1 MKNINKFER
10 GFEAEKELP
19 WDAKNEI
26 TNEDREGM
34 KEQIKYWGKST
45 TRTEFA
51 CLSMAMKILNPEE
64 ELNINQ
70 DDWQDMRKS
79 LEFFRTNH
87 DWENFS
93 EQALAM
99 KILNPAEDIRLN
111 NQDAWQNMRKELKD
125 LKKRRE
131 TGKFFSLAARM
142 RIIGPAAHDRL
153 YFDEFDEKAQHD
165 LEESLKTCRE
175 IAKEK
180 GNWEQFAEYALAAN
194 FLYPPDKSPDINQK
208 DWEGMKKKL
217 DEYRKESHWSAFAE
231 QAVAMKILTNPK
243 GGKIH
248 LGRGLEI
255 E

>member
-1 MKNINKFER
+1 MENINKFER
-10 GFEAEKELP
+10 GFEAEKELS

-26 TNEDREGM
+26 IKEDIEGIRE
-34 KEQIKYWGKST
+34 QRDYWRKSP

-51 CLSMAMKILNPEE
+51 RLSMAMKILNPEE
-64 ELNINQ
+64 ELNINE

-79 LEFFRTNH
+79 LEFLRTNQ

-111 NQDAWQNMRKELKD
+111 NKDAWQNMRKELKS
-125 LKKRRE
+125 LKGRHE
-131 TGKFFSLAARM
+131 TGRFFSLAATM
-142 RIIGPAAHDRL
+142 RIIGSAIPDEL
-153 YFDEFDEKAQHD
+153 YFDKEAQHD

-180 GNWEQFAEYALAAN
+180 GNWEQFTEYALAAN
-194 FLYPPDKSPDINQK
+194 FLYPPDKSPDINQE
-208 DWEGMKKKL
+208 DWEGMGTKL
-217 DEYRKESHWSAFAE
+217 DEYRKKSRWFAFAE
-231 QAVAMKILTNPK
+231 QAVAMKILTNHK
-243 GGKIH
+243 GGKIR